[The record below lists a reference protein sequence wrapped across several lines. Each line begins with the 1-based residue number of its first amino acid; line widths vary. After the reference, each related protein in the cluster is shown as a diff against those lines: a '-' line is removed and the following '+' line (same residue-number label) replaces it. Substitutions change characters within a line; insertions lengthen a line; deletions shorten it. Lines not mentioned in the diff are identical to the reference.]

1 MEKYYAFSLIM
12 SKKIIDLDVETWQ
25 DKRRMRLLELI
36 I

>member
-1 MEKYYAFSLIM
+1 MEKLYAFSLIT

-25 DKRRMRLLELI
+25 DKGRMRLLELI